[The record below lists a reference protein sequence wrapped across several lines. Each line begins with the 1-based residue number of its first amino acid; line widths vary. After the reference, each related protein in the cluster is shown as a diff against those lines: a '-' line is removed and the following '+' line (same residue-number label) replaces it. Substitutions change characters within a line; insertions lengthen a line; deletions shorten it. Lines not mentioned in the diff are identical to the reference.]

1 MGGDPGRCR
10 PDQPAPQAPTSAA
23 EPAPPSGPP
32 QGLQVSPEDWQRTPP
47 SVRALLVRVLA
58 EWTEAQ
64 EQLAA
69 LRRRLE
75 ELEERLRTDSH
86 NSSKPPSSDPPSS
99 PGARGPNGKPRGERK
114 PGGQPGHEGRGR
126 PLVPP
131 EKLAQ
136 AVDCPP
142 PSRCSCGG
150 AVEPTPG
157 EPQRHQVWDLP
168 PHTPHVTEYRLWP
181 GACAQCGQTCLGSL
195 PPGVP
200 TGLLGP
206 RAMAIIALFS
216 GKFHL
221 SKRHI
226 EELLEDLFGLPLGLG
241 TISNTEARVEAA
253 LAKPVE
259 EAKAFV
265 QAQPVVHMDETG
277 WRQGGQKRWMWT
289 ALTAAVAVF
298 AIRASRGACVAVELL
313 GTAFRGFLV
322 SDRWSAYAWLDA
334 ARRQFCWAH
343 LQRDFTRIAER
354 AGASAAI
361 GTGLLDATRAI
372 FGFWHHFRDGPL
384 SRAALQEALWPLRQQ
399 VEALLDEG
407 TRCGHA
413 KTQRTCQRILK
424 LAAALWTFADVPG
437 VEPTNNAAERAIRPA
452 VWWRQASFGTQSER
466 GNRFVESLLT
476 VTATCR
482 LQARN
487 VLDYLV
493 QAIEAHLSGLPS
505 PSLIPTSL
513 ARH

>member
-1 MGGDPGRCR
+1 MDGDPGTPR
-10 PDQPAPQAPTSAA
+10 PVHPVPKTPSPGHDS
-23 EPAPPSGPP
+23 APPSGP
-32 QGLQVSPEDWQRTPP
+32 QGLEVSPEGWRQTPP

-58 EWTEAQ
+58 EWAEAQ

-69 LRRRLE
+69 LRRRLA

-99 PGARGPNGKPRGERK
+99 PGARGPNGRPRGERK
-114 PGGQPGHEGRGR
+114 PGGQPGHEGRCR

-150 AVEPTPG
+150 NVEPTPG
-157 EPQRHQVWDLP
+157 EPQRRQVWDIP
-168 PHTPHVTEYRLWP
+168 PQTPHVTEYRLWP
-181 GACAQCGQTCLGSL
+181 GACRACGQTYLGAL

-206 RAMAIIALFS
+206 RAMAIVALFS

-221 SKRHI
+221 SKRNI
-226 EELLEDLFGLPLGLG
+226 EELLEDLFRLPLGLG

-253 LAKPVE
+253 LGKPVE

-265 QAQPVVHMDETG
+265 QAQAVVHMDETG
-277 WRQGGQKRWMWT
+277 WSQGGQKRWMWT
-289 ALTAAVAVF
+289 ALTAAVAIF
-298 AIRASRGACVAVELL
+298 AIRASRGAKVVAELL
-313 GTAFRGFLV
+313 GAAFRGFLV

-334 ARRQFCWAH
+334 ARRQLCWAH

-354 AGASAAI
+354 AGASVAI

-372 FGFWHHFRDGPL
+372 FGLWHHFRDGPL
-384 SRAALQEALWPLRQQ
+384 SRAALQDALHPLRQR
-399 VEALLDEG
+399 VESLLDQG

-424 LAAALWTFADVPG
+424 VAAALWTFADVPG

-452 VWWRQASFGTQSER
+452 VWWRQASFGTQSDQ

-476 VTATCR
+476 VSTTCR
-482 LQARN
+482 LQTRN
-487 VLDYLV
+487 VLDFLV
-493 QAIEAHLSGLPS
+493 QAIEAHLAGIPS
-505 PSLIPTSL
+505 PSLIPSP
-513 ARH
+513 

>member
-1 MGGDPGRCR
+1 MSGDPGNPR
-10 PDQPAPQAPTSAA
+10 PAHAAAQTPTPGAGL
-23 EPAPPSGPP
+23 PPPSGP
-32 QGLQVSPEDWQRTPP
+32 QGIEVSPEDWRRTPP

-58 EWTEAQ
+58 EWAEAQ

-69 LRRRLE
+69 LAHRLE

-99 PGARGPNGKPRGERK
+99 PGARVSEGKPRGERK
-114 PGGQPGHEGRGR
+114 PGGQPGHEGKSR

-131 EKLAQ
+131 EKLAR
-136 AVDCPP
+136 AVDCRPP
-142 PSRCSCGG
+142 ARCPCGG
-150 AVEPTPG
+150 AVESTPG
-157 EPQRHQVWDLP
+157 EPQRHQVWDIP
-168 PHTPHVTEYRLWP
+168 PQNPHVTEYRLWP
-181 GACAQCGQTCLGSL
+181 GACVECGQSYLGTL

-200 TGLLGP
+200 AGLLGP
-206 RAMAIIALFS
+206 RAMAIVALFS

-221 SKRHI
+221 SKRNI
-226 EELLEDLFGLPLGLG
+226 EEVLEDLFGLPLGLG

-253 LAKPVE
+253 LEKPVE

-265 QAQPVVHMDETG
+265 QAQAVVHMDETG
-277 WRQGGQKRWMWT
+277 WNQGGQKRWMWT

-298 AIRASRGACVAVELL
+298 AIRASRGAAVVAELL
-313 GTAFRGFLV
+313 GGAFRGVLV

-334 ARRQFCWAH
+334 ARRQLCWSH
-343 LQRDFTRIAER
+343 LKRDFTRIAQR

-361 GTGLLDATRAI
+361 GTQLLDVTRAI
-372 FGFWHHFRDGPL
+372 FGLWHNSRDGPL
-384 SRAALQEALWPLRQQ
+384 SRAALQDALRPLRQR

-424 LAAALWTFADVPG
+424 LAGALWTFAEVPG

-452 VWWRQASFGTQSER
+452 VWWRQASFGTHSEH

-476 VTATCR
+476 VSTTCR
-482 LQARN
+482 LQTRN

-493 QAIEAHLSGLPS
+493 QAIEAHLSDQPS
-505 PSLIPTSL
+505 PSLIPISSDPN
-513 ARH
+513 

>member
-1 MGGDPGRCR
+1 MSSDRRQPEPCEGSPEARPPEADSVPPGG
-10 PDQPAPQAPTSAA
+10 PA
-23 EPAPPSGPP
+23 
-32 QGLQVSPEDWQRTPP
+32 GLEVSPEDWRRTPP

-58 EWTEAQ
+58 EWAEAQ

-69 LRRRLE
+69 LRRRVE

-99 PGARGPNGKPRGERK
+99 RGTRPAEEKPRGERK

-131 EKLAQ
+131 EKLAG

-157 EPQRHQVWDLP
+157 EPQRHQVWDIP
-168 PHTPHVTEYRLWP
+168 PQTPQVTEYRLWP
-181 GACAQCGQTCLGSL
+181 GACQECGQTYLGSL

-200 TGLLGP
+200 PGLLGP
-206 RAMAIIALFS
+206 RAMAITALLS

-221 SKRHI
+221 SKRHT
-226 EELLEDLFGLPLGLG
+226 EDLLEDLFGLSLGLG
-241 TISNTEARVEAA
+241 TISKTEARVEAA

-265 QAQPVVHMDETG
+265 QAQAVVHMDETG
-277 WRQGGQKRWMWT
+277 WSQGGQKRWMWT
-289 ALTAAVAVF
+289 ALTATVAVF
-298 AIRASRGACVAVELL
+298 AIRASRGAAVVAELL
-313 GTAFRGFLV
+313 GAAFRGFLV
-322 SDRWSAYAWLDA
+322 SDRWSAYAWLEA
-334 ARRQFCWAH
+334 ARRQLCWAH
-343 LQRDFTRIAER
+343 LARDFARIAER

-372 FGFWHHFRDGPL
+372 FGLWHHFRDGPL
-384 SRAALQEALWPLRQQ
+384 SRAALQDALRPLRQR
-399 VEALLDEG
+399 VESLLDEG

-413 KTQRTCQRILK
+413 KTQRTCQRLLK
-424 LAAALWTFADVPG
+424 LAGALWTFAEVPG

-452 VWWRQASFGTQSER
+452 VWWRQASFGTQSDQ

-476 VTATCR
+476 VSTTCR

-487 VLDYLV
+487 VLDFLV
-493 QAIEAHLSGLPS
+493 QAIEAHLAGLPT
-505 PSLIPTSL
+505 PSLIPSPL
-513 ARH
+513 AEH